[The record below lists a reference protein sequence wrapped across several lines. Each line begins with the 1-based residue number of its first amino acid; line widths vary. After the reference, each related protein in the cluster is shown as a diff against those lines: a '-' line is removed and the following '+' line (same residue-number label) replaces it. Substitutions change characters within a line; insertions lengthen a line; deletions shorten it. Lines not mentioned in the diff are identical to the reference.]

1 MRVLIVSNKDIADI
15 IAMYAENRDKADLVK
30 SIAKIQGESLSSYI
44 YNVMTTYMVNYLPI
58 GEVMSQSDIH
68 NLVYDKFEGVA
79 KTLDMVNPDI
89 LNIDR
94 LDTILGNTMSGHT
107 SDPTASICGSIYED
121 CQRELEDYYAE
132 LYGTKFMDEQR
143 EAILD
148 DLEEVVTTIS
158 HTVKELE
165 SRYLKYNE
173 QEGMTSNVLFGY
185 KNERIVIVVD

>member
-15 IAMYAENRDKADLVK
+15 IAMCAETRDKADLVK

-107 SDPTASICGSIYED
+107 SDPTASICGSIYDD
-121 CQRELEDYYAE
+121 CQKELEDYYAE

>member
-15 IAMYAENRDKADLVK
+15 IAMCAESRDKADLVK

-58 GEVMSQSDIH
+58 GEVMSQAGIH
-68 NLVYDKFEGVA
+68 NLIYDKFEEVA

-94 LDTILGNTMSGHT
+94 LDAILGNTMSGHT
-107 SDPTASICGSIYED
+107 SDPTASVCGSIYDD
-121 CQRELEDYYAE
+121 CQKELEDYYSE

>member
-15 IAMYAENRDKADLVK
+15 IAMCAESRDKADLVK

-94 LDTILGNTMSGHT
+94 LDAILGNTMSGHT
-107 SDPTASICGSIYED
+107 SDPTASICSSIYDD
-121 CQRELEDYYAE
+121 CQKELEDYYAE